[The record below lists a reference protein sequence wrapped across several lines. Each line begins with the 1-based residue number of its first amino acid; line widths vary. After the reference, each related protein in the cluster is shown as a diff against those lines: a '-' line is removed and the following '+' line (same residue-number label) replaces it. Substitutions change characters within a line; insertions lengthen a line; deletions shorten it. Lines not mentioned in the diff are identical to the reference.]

1 MYKSGNAQVIAQ
13 LDDVLV
19 KREKTQYN
27 ILNQERR

>member
-1 MYKSGNAQVIAQ
+1 MYKSGTAQVIAQ

-27 ILNQERR
+27 IFRKLQ